1 MNEHTTERPPSPPE
15 VTQKDEMEQ
24 ASQSSWRTEPE
35 ISQRRKDVLRKC
47 LDSVRYIKPDIRRVK
62 EGKYPFKGMKLTR
75 ADVIF
80 LLSVHEDWQGSV
92 EGSDLN
98 QPTPKGLDLRG
109 ANLQGV
115 DLGGLHLDY
124 MLAGLTEEEWFIAT
138 PGQCKMAT
146 TNLDDANFAEA
157 LLQGATFC
165 YAHLRRAN
173 FSKAWLK
180 DADLFGA
187 DLRGASFYKTA
198 LNGANLYG
206 ANLEGA
212 KVSKAEFEQAG
223 VDANVLKEVVVQ
235 RTVVPPW
242 GAGKTKLPL
251 TPDWLYH
258 EYKSPRWLTG
268 FSKTLMIPL
277 LLALITLLV
286 TQAFDYISQK
296 RQAEQA
302 QQALLLQSKQTE
314 LQLKNNLL
322 VKMSNTVAN
331 ALTELNLI
339 QNDQE
344 SNDVTVALKNYDDG
358 FRNLLVNGSE
368 IEAELRAYF
377 PQGHSCTNMSDNIT
391 KDSDAP
397 FYKNIINAW
406 NNYDR
411 VVLNNFYDLESN
423 RNMYSR
429 KNGDIQYIQDVFY
442 IYGIDKYI
450 FIWGQQPMT
459 EDDWN
464 NISVFHP
471 IQKYKNKN
479 GTNLVIV
486 GVNPTDPSSVW
497 NNLEQ
502 IIDGYKSIIVQCLLD
517 SKIPALSVTPTP
529 S

>member
-1 MNEHTTERPPSPPE
+1 MNEHTTERPPSPSE

-80 LLSVHEDWQGSV
+80 LLSVHEDGQGPV

-98 QPTPKGLDLRG
+98 QPTPRGLDLRG

-138 PGQCKMAT
+138 LGQCKMAT

-157 LLQGATFC
+157 SLQGATFC

-242 GAGKTKLPL
+242 GTGKNKLPL

-258 EYKSPRWLTG
+258 EYKSPHWLKG
-268 FSKTLMIPL
+268 FGKVLLIPL
-277 LLALITLLV
+277 LIALITIMV
-286 TQAFDYISQK
+286 TREFDNISQK

-302 QQALLLQSKQTE
+302 LQAQQLQTNQKDLE
-314 LQLKNNLL
+314 LKNNLL
-322 VKMSNTVAN
+322 VRMSNTVAN
-331 ALTELNLI
+331 ALTELTLI
-339 QNDQE
+339 QSDQE
-344 SNDVTVALKNYDDG
+344 SNDVTVAIKNYDDG

-377 PQGHSCTNMSDNIT
+377 PQGQICTNMSKNMQKGSEGYNDIVLAWDN
-391 KDSDAP
+391 
-397 FYKNIINAW
+397 Y
-406 NNYDR
+406 YR
-411 VVLNNFYDLESN
+411 VVLNNLYDLESN
-423 RNMYSR
+423 TNMNSR
-429 KNGDIQYIQDVFY
+429 KDGDIKYITEVFN
-442 IYGIDKYI
+442 IYGIDKYS
-450 FIWGQQPMT
+450 FIEGQQIMT
-459 EDDWN
+459 EGAWN

-471 IQKYKNKN
+471 IKKYNN
-479 GTNLVIV
+479 TPNLVIV
-486 GVNPTDPSSVW
+486 GVDPSDASSAW

-502 IIDGYKSIIVQCLLD
+502 IIDGYKSIIGQCLLS
-517 SKIPALSVTPTP
+517 SKIPALSVNPTP